1 VRGAKEAF
9 MAHAI
14 DRDDPEH
21 VIAVLNRNRH
31 LKVYGVIA
39 GIVLA
44 LGTLLFASAAMYSS
58 GPSSHTVGT
67 PAGR

>member
-1 VRGAKEAF
+1 

-31 LKVYGVIA
+31 LKVYGVVA

-58 GPSSHTVGT
+58 GPSAHT
-67 PAGR
+67 PNAPSSR

>member
-1 VRGAKEAF
+1 

-14 DRDDPEH
+14 ERDDPEH
-21 VIAVLNRNRH
+21 VIAMLNRNRH
-31 LKVYGVIA
+31 LKVVAVVA

-58 GPSSHTVGT
+58 D
-67 PAGR
+67 PAAPIAPAVAEP

>member
-1 VRGAKEAF
+1 

-14 DRDDPEH
+14 ERDDPEH

-31 LKVYGVIA
+31 LKVYAVVA

-58 GPSSHTVGT
+58 GPNGHNVST
-67 PAGR
+67 PASP

>member
-1 VRGAKEAF
+1 

-21 VIAVLNRNRH
+21 VIAVLNRNRQ
-31 LKVYGVIA
+31 LKVFAVVA

-44 LGTLLFASAAMYSS
+44 LGTLLMASAAMYSAD
-58 GPSSHTVGT
+58 PAARVLVT
-67 PAGR
+67 PR

>member
-1 VRGAKEAF
+1 

-31 LKVYGVIA
+31 LKQIAVIA
-39 GIVLA
+39 GLVVA
-44 LGTLLFASAAMYSS
+44 LTTLLMASAAMYSAD
-58 GPSSHTVGT
+58 
-67 PAGR
+67 PAARVLGAQPK